1 MHLIFE
7 NVIKNLIKLWTGDYK
22 DIPEGTGDYQF
33 ERTAWDAIGAATGA
47 SGDTI
52 PGVFGAR
59 PPDIAQDNTSSTADT
74 WSFWILHIG
83 PALLSSRFKRPIYYS
98 HFISFVRL
106 VNSCMKFKIS
116 RQELDLVRQGFRDW
130 VVTFEKLYYQHD
142 PLRIATC
149 PVTIHALLHIADSI
163 EQMGP
168 VWTYWAFTM
177 ERFCGRV
184 QRAIHSRRFPWANI
198 DVHLTAMAQ
207 INQLKLLYGPKIAQ
221 ELSLTAPPKARV
233 EGEFRHPSYP
243 TCALLPPM
251 RRAPIDSSQL
261 DKICV
266 HLQTRY
272 NADAADVRQRIN
284 IDSIRQYGRVRV
296 LNGGDDMRASELVPL
311 ATDRRDATW
320 VKYDLLVDRNK
331 HRRRAPEILVP
342 KSFFGQLMNIYVV
355 EVLASPQLHLTEPE
369 TVILARIHSC
379 TPCNTNSLGQLYY
392 KDMGRYEVVDIH
404 TVQCLVG
411 RVPRRWPNPDLYAIL
426 DRSSDLN
433 HSLYIPDTS

>member
-1 MHLIFE
+1 MVMNMKGHNGLHPCRMCSIKGLRIPGRDRVTTHYVPLDRTHHPSTRADPTATKSYDPAHLPSRSHAQILQQGRAVQLAPSQAAADRLSKSTGVKGVSILYQLPSIQFPTSFPYDFMHLIFE

-83 PALLSSRFKRPIYYS
+83 PALLSSRFKRPVYYS

-116 RQELDLVRQGFRDW
+116 HQELDVVRQGFRDW
-130 VVTFEKLYYQHD
+130 VVTFEK
-142 PLRIATC
+142 C
-149 PVTIHALLHIADSI
+149 VFLLFRS
-163 EQMGP
+163 
-168 VWTYWAFTM
+168 F
-177 ERFCGRV
+177 
-184 QRAIHSRRFPWANI
+184 
-198 DVHLTAMAQ
+198 
-207 INQLKLLYGPKIAQ
+207 
-221 ELSLTAPPKARV
+221 LS
-233 EGEFRHPSYP
+233 Y
-243 TCALLPPM
+243 
-251 RRAPIDSSQL
+251 
-261 DKICV
+261 
-266 HLQTRY
+266 
-272 NADAADVRQRIN
+272 
-284 IDSIRQYGRVRV
+284 
-296 LNGGDDMRASELVPL
+296 
-311 ATDRRDATW
+311 
-320 VKYDLLVDRNK
+320 RNK

-433 HSLYIPDTS
+433 HSLYIPDTN